1 MRPFLI
7 LATCLALAI
16 PAGRFLAKVHANTEA
31 GVARAAEMGGM

>member
-16 PAGRFLAKVHANTEA
+16 PAGRFAANVHAKAEHD
-31 GVARAAEMGGM
+31 AACAIKLGSM